1 MIIKWPSQFAKLVN
15 ANSLYSTSNV
25 ENGKNVTNIE
35 QIGCKIKKERQK
47 EGWEGGGGATTCQ
60 NICHC
65 WVRLRIRIVF
75 KLH

>member
-15 ANSLYSTSNV
+15 ANSLYTTSNV

-47 EGWEGGGGATTCQ
+47 EGWEGEPQRAKIYVTVGSDF
-60 NICHC
+60 
-65 WVRLRIRIVF
+65 V
-75 KLH
+75 